1 MLSYC
6 KLWCERQGIMYVL
19 IIEDEVK
26 LAKLI
31 KQVLEDEHYQV
42 DTAYDGERGL
52 EMALVGS
59 YDIIILDLMLPGVDG
74 LEICRSLRQERS
86 AVPVLM
92 LTARDAV
99 QDRVLGLDAGADD
112 YLVKPFAFDEL
123 LARARA
129 LLRRRINPENPSSN
143 LLKAADVELDPI
155 RHQVTRQGKRLDLTT
170 KEFALLEYL
179 MRNAGQV
186 LSRDQIINHVWEY
199 DFDAT
204 SNVVDIYIHYLR
216 NKLDDPF
223 PKKLVKT
230 VRGIGYSLRM
240 D

>member
-1 MLSYC
+1 
-6 KLWCERQGIMYVL
+6 MYILV
-19 IIEDEVK
+19 IEDEIK

-31 KQVLEDEHYQV
+31 KQVLEDEQYQV
-42 DTAYDGERGL
+42 DIAQDGERGL

-59 YDIIILDLMLPGVDG
+59 YDLLILDLMLPKLDG
-74 LEICRSLRQERS
+74 LEICRVLRQERR
-86 AVPVLM
+86 AIPVLM

-123 LARARA
+123 LARVRA
-129 LLRRRINPENPSSN
+129 LLRRRVHPEDPANN
-143 LLKAADVELDPI
+143 LLRVADLELDPV
-155 RHQVTRQGKRLDLTT
+155 RHNAWRKSKRLDLTA

-179 MRNAGQV
+179 IQNAGQV
-186 LSRDQIINHVWEY
+186 LTREQIINHVWAY
-199 DFDAT
+199 DFEAT

-216 NKLDDPF
+216 NKIDDPF
-223 PKKLVKT
+223 SQKLIKT
-230 VRGIGYSLRM
+230 VRGVGYTLRG

>member
-1 MLSYC
+1 
-6 KLWCERQGIMYVL
+6 MYVL
-19 IIEDEVK
+19 VVEDEIK

-42 DTAYDGERGL
+42 DSAGDGERGL

-59 YDIIILDLMLPGVDG
+59 YDLIILDVMLPGMDG
-74 LEICRSLRQERS
+74 FEICRCLRQEGS

-99 QDRVLGLDAGADD
+99 PDRVLGLDAGADD

-123 LARARA
+123 LARIRA
-129 LLRRRINPENPSSN
+129 LLRRRINPDNPAAY
-143 LLKAADVELDPI
+143 LLKVADVELDPI
-155 RHQVTRQGKRLDLTT
+155 RHQVTRQGQRLDLTA

-179 MRNAGQV
+179 MRNTGQV

-223 PKKLVKT
+223 AKKLLKT
-230 VRGIGYSLRM
+230 IRGIGYSLRA

>member
-1 MLSYC
+1 
-6 KLWCERQGIMYVL
+6 MYVL
-19 IIEDEVK
+19 VVEDEVK

-42 DTAYDGERGL
+42 DLAHDGDKGL

-59 YDIIILDLMLPGVDG
+59 YDLIILDLMLPGIDG
-74 LEICRSLRQERS
+74 LEICRCLRQERS
-86 AVPVLM
+86 AIPVLM

-112 YLVKPFAFDEL
+112 YLSKPFAFDEL
-123 LARARA
+123 LARIRA
-129 LLRRRINPENPSSN
+129 LLRRRINPEDPTNN
-143 LLKAADVELDPI
+143 LLKVADLELDPV
-155 RHQVTRQGKRLDLTT
+155 RHQVTRQGKRLELTT

-179 MRNAGQV
+179 MHNAGQV
-186 LSRDQIINHVWEY
+186 LTREQIINHVWEY
-199 DFDAT
+199 DFDAS

-216 NKLDDPF
+216 HKLDDPF
-223 PKKLVKT
+223 PQKLVKT
-230 VRGIGYSLRM
+230 IRGTGYTLRA